1 MGKRNL
7 DELSINM
14 MDSIG
19 QAETCAGMMAESEP
33 WITLGRGYDESLTI
47 LTDPSREVYLAMDRD
62 EIAGFVVLE
71 MEGAFTGYVKS
82 IGVSPPYRGGGVGT
96 RLMSFVEERVFRERP
111 NVFLCVSD
119 FNVGA
124 RRFYERL
131 GYEAVGELR
140 DYIIK
145 GYSEILLRKTVGP
158 LAEFE
163 AEGAL

>member
-7 DELSINM
+7 DELSINR

-19 QAETCAGMMAESEP
+19 QAKTCAWMMAESEP

>member
-7 DELSINM
+7 DELSINR

-19 QAETCAGMMAESEP
+19 QAKTCAGMMAESEP

-163 AEGAL
+163 AESGL